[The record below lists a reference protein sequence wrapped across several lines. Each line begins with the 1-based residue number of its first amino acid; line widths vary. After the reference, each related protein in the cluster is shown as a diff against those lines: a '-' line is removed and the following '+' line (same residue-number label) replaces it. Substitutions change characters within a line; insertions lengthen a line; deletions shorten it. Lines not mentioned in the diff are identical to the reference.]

1 MHEDNRNSAAEY
13 QNGRCHFGKAT
24 ALNSREQPVTIV
36 LEAVSSYMQTEIDS
50 EEDLLFHELPLKT
63 LIAWTRWW
71 HLTAKALTLVLKKKV
86 FGVVGSYLRKET
98 ARVDIRIARLRTDWS
113 ARGRELNLLDKIKQS
128 VV

>member
-1 MHEDNRNSAAEY
+1 
-13 QNGRCHFGKAT
+13 
-24 ALNSREQPVTIV
+24 
-36 LEAVSSYMQTEIDS
+36 MQTEIDS
-50 EEDLLFHELPLKT
+50 EEDPLVHELPLKT
-63 LIAWTRWW
+63 LITWTRWW

-98 ARVDIRIARLRTDWS
+98 ARVDFRIARLRTDWS